1 MLGLCLFAAIHC
13 LLDDPT
19 GPGYGEFKTDY
30 ESIFVRMARS
40 GAKTRSLVVDHGNP
54 SVMHGA
60 KASSCVGV
68 KTDQEVVDAIG
79 EGMGSHGFVFGRLSG
94 VAEVC
99 GCKCNFL
106 GRACFCV
113 LVAERRPRRTKRKET
128 KRRET

>member
-1 MLGLCLFAAIHC
+1 VIRCS
-13 LLDDPT
+13 LDHPS

-106 GRACFCV
+106 CHTLGEYWWQRGERELGGRKRRD
-113 LVAERRPRRTKRKET
+113 ERPRIN
-128 KRRET
+128 